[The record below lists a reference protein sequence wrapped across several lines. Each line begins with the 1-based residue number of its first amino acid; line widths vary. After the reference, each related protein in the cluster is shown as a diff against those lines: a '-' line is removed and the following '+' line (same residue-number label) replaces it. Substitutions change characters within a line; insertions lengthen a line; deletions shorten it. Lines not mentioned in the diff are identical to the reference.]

1 MAAGA
6 RVQKLVGYVRVSS
19 VAGRDKNEE
28 AFKSPSV
35 QREVMER
42 WAISKYTTHGHKW
55 IEWFEDLD
63 SSGGTI
69 ARPKLQ
75 AASACAIKN
84 EADLVVY
91 NFSRYSRNLPEG
103 LAALKTL
110 EDQGVRVRSA
120 TEGGDGTSAED
131 ELSLHLFMMINQY
144 QLTKTGENWRSIVKR
159 NKDEGR
165 WHGIVPFGYRRATDE
180 EKKKLGRTVGVIVP
194 DAKNAKH
201 VRRMFDLY
209 DSGKPLYFIG
219 SLGVANGWFKRTGTA
234 KDILASPAYIG
245 MLPVKEYVPAVNKK
259 TNLRRRDANQRPLKE
274 VKRRSQIEFVDGSH
288 DAIVERDIWDKVQAR
303 LEKERRAPQTRY
315 TVPRFAAAGRTRC
328 GTCSRSLLYD
338 EKPGAVKTQ
347 GRYLTCPNA
356 SCTGR
361 PGSVKVEDLEQRL
374 AAFMHE
380 LPIRIKPQL
389 DAALRERNQALA
401 ESGDRRTQL
410 DREIKKLNDQRASLA
425 LSLQTHDFEKG
436 VTASDAEAALA
447 MVRDDLEK
455 REAERLTIDET
466 ATEAPQLE
474 ELRSV
479 IMDVGRLWDLAD
491 NQRRVEILE
500 ALGFEV
506 FISVSRKWSDDLE
519 GRVTVRTSF
528 NLGDLNVGS
537 PGEETG
543 RKAKSGPPK
552 KPRLREGPLKVAE
565 R

>member
-1 MAAGA
+1 
-6 RVQKLVGYVRVSS
+6 
-19 VAGRDKNEE
+19 
-28 AFKSPSV
+28 
-35 QREVMER
+35 
-42 WAISKYTTHGHKW
+42 
-55 IEWFEDLD
+55 
-63 SSGGTI
+63 
-69 ARPKLQ
+69 
-75 AASACAIKN
+75 
-84 EADLVVY
+84 
-91 NFSRYSRNLPEG
+91 
-103 LAALKTL
+103 
-110 EDQGVRVRSA
+110 
-120 TEGGDGTSAED
+120 
-131 ELSLHLFMMINQY
+131 
-144 QLTKTGENWRSIVKR
+144 
-159 NKDEGR
+159 
-165 WHGIVPFGYRRATDE
+165 
-180 EKKKLGRTVGVIVP
+180 
-194 DAKNAKH
+194 
-201 VRRMFDLY
+201 
-209 DSGKPLYFIG
+209 
-219 SLGVANGWFKRTGTA
+219 
-234 KDILASPAYIG
+234 
-245 MLPVKEYVPAVNKK
+245 
-259 TNLRRRDANQRPLKE
+259 
-274 VKRRSQIEFVDGSH
+274 
-288 DAIVERDIWDKVQAR
+288 
-303 LEKERRAPQTRY
+303 
-315 TVPRFAAAGRTRC
+315 
-328 GTCSRSLLYD
+328 
-338 EKPGAVKTQ
+338 
-347 GRYLTCPNA
+347 
-356 SCTGR
+356 
-361 PGSVKVEDLEQRL
+361 VKVEDLEQRL